1 MQLEVLVNRPEV
13 SALLQS
19 NLALTPWCE
28 TFQLLWICEFSKSL
42 WWRMG
47 WEGRYCLDAHNP
59 LCIALTGNTECLEHV
74 LHLMQHRQ
82 LRSTLGLDK
91 CQSLL
96 KQLRWLGKAL
106 VSRFFHIFFFFLQCS
121 SAHNEFWY
129 CQRPLQFSQQT
140 VVLTPSWKAH
150 GL

>member
-13 SALLQS
+13 SALLRS
-19 NLALTPWCE
+19 NLAVTPWCE
-28 TFQLLWICEFSKSL
+28 TFSIAVKLWIFQELVVKL
-42 WWRMG
+42 G

-74 LHLMQHRQ
+74 LHLMQHQQ
-82 LRSTLGLDK
+82 LRSTLGLNK

-96 KQLRWLGKAL
+96 EQLRWLGKAL
-106 VSRFFHIFFFFLQCS
+106 VSSFFHIFFFFLQCS

>member
-19 NLALTPWCE
+19 NSAATPWCE
-28 TFQLLWICEFSKSL
+28 TFQLLWSCEFSKSL
-42 WWRMG
+42 WWRWG
-47 WEGRYCLDAHNP
+47 GRGDTAWMHTNP

-74 LHLMQHRQ
+74 LP
-82 LRSTLGLDK
+82 SDAAPAAPEYVGSNK

-96 KQLRWLGKAL
+96 EQLRWLGKAL
-106 VSRFFHIFFFFLQCS
+106 VSSFFHIFFFFLQCS